1 MLKTPAPRQHPVNYS
16 VPVHYSETDV
26 AEFHHWPI
34 TPGVYL
40 LCERG
45 EFYIGQTVDVAGRF
59 ASHRLNPVCC
69 KFTDPRCVLLASV
82 PAWRVDSNQNER
94 RRLVAEARFMAAA
107 LGMGLP
113 LTNTNLTPFKREKL
127 LSQFSDV
134 SCERARL
141 SRALQL
147 LEAH

>member
-1 MLKTPAPRQHPVNYS
+1 MLWEPEKPSAFLANLAGDLLVPIAHGTTHEAVRQPSARESAWYCRNS
-16 VPVHYSETDV
+16 DS
-26 AEFHHWPI
+26 
-34 TPGVYL
+34 G
-40 LCERG
+40 G
-45 EFYIGQTVDVAGRF
+45 G
-59 ASHRLNPVCC
+59 
-69 KFTDPRCVLLASV
+69 DPRCVLLASV